1 MSFVVMISSAPV
13 SGSDYGHVND
23 NRVGFVSCQ
32 KEKCID
38 VTIVDDTVSEEKEQF
53 NIHLRR
59 TPDHGRSIELDQ
71 SAVDGVVEITDN
83 DSRYVN
89 HASYCS
95 VLKLDINGSR
105 SLTRNYIKHDHP
117 CPTKSDITGTL
128 CVFPAII
135 YILKEHNLLFT
146 TAQVII
152 IM

>member
-13 SGSDYGHVND
+13 SGSDYGRVND
-23 NRVGFVSCQ
+23 NRVGFISCQ

-53 NIHLRR
+53 TIHLRR
-59 TPDHGRSIELDQ
+59 TPDYGRSLELDQ
-71 SAVDGVVEITDN
+71 NKVDGVVEITDN

-95 VLKLDINGSR
+95 VLKLDINGSH

-128 CVFPAII
+128 CFFLPL
-135 YILKEHNLLFT
+135 YTSLKNTICCSQQL
-146 TAQVII
+146 
-152 IM
+152 